1 MNDFD
6 DDDDDPDFNSVTEI
20 EVGVEFEG
28 LHMISLHATVSVD
41 LEDPMAATKR
51 LQNVISILKKSIP
64 ASEYTEGELALGKD
78 GTIEPFD
85 EEAAEMDETVRDLQK
100 KLGKKED
107 KKDDSKR

>member
-1 MNDFD
+1 MTFED
-6 DDDDDPDFNSVTEI
+6 DDDDAPELDGVTEI

-28 LHMISLHATVSVD
+28 LHMISLHAAVTVD
-41 LEDPMAATKR
+41 LADPAAATQR
-51 LQNVISILKKSIP
+51 LQNVISVLKKSIP
-64 ASEYTEGELALGKD
+64 ASEYTEGELALSKD

-85 EEAAEMDETVRDLQK
+85 EEAAEIDETVRDLQK